1 MVLDNLSK
9 KRYELIPERFSPA
22 IHGLRNFLEAHP
34 PDRYSNSVE

>member
-22 IHGLRNFLEAHP
+22 IHGLRNFLEAIPEHAVWP
-34 PDRYSNSVE
+34 R